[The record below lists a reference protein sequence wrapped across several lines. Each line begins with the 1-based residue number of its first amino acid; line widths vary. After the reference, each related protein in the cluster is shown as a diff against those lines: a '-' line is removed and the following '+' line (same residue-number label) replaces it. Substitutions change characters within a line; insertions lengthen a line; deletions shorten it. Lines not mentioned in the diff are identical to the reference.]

1 MAESDFPLV
10 TKSGEGQLKLP
21 PSKKSSSKY
30 GVFSYP
36 VTISVFLAGVGHI
49 PAIVRSTVLVL
60 AEELLVCPT
69 VGVSVL
75 PAVRA
80 GTCKAWSGARDGVRG
95 VYLHAQKPQGFE
107 SDLRREAR
115 W

>member
-10 TKSGEGQLKLP
+10 TKSGEGKLKLP
-21 PSKKSSSKY
+21 PQKKNSSKH

-60 AEELLVCPT
+60 ARERFVCPT

-80 GTCKAWSGARDGVRG
+80 GTCKAWSGARDGGSGGLLARAEAAGFRVG
-95 VYLHAQKPQGFE
+95 LAQGG
-107 SDLRREAR
+107 
-115 W
+115 

>member
-1 MAESDFPLV
+1 MIPPL
-10 TKSGEGQLKLP
+10 TFAPL
-21 PSKKSSSKY
+21 KKSSSKY

-60 AEELLVCPT
+60 AEELLVSPT

-80 GTCKAWSGARDGVRG
+80 RTCKAWSGARDGGSGGLLAR
-95 VYLHAQKPQGFE
+95 AEAAGFRVG
-107 SDLRREAR
+107 LAKGG
-115 W
+115 

>member
-1 MAESDFPLV
+1 METIPPL
-10 TKSGEGQLKLP
+10 TFAPL
-21 PSKKSSSKY
+21 KKSSSKY
-30 GVFSYP
+30 GIFSYP

-69 VGVSVL
+69 IGVSVL

-80 GTCKAWSGARDGVRG
+80 GTCKAWSGARDGGSGGLLARAEAAGLRVG
-95 VYLHAQKPQGFE
+95 LAQGG
-107 SDLRREAR
+107 
-115 W
+115 